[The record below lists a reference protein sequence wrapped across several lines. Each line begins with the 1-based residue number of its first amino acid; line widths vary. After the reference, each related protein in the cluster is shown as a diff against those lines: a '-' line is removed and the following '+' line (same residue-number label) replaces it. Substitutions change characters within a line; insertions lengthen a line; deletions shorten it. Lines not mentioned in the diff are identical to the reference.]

1 MILNHELHRPGPEAP
16 PSRVK
21 HGVDAIHLRSFGPA
35 VGGGDSGQQT
45 WPWPWALQSPRCRS
59 LSSI

>member
-21 HGVDAIHLRSFGPA
+21 HGVDAIHLWSFGPV
-35 VGGGDSGQQT
+35 VGGGDSG
-45 WPWPWALQSPRCRS
+45 
-59 LSSI
+59 